1 MKREEL
7 IMTVKSIISQ
17 EIEIPVDSIELDT
30 PLADLDI
37 DSLDVLKLAAAFE
50 KSFNITISTAEL
62 MQIKTVGDII
72 TGLERQVVS

>member
-7 IMTVKSIISQ
+7 IVTVISMISQ
-17 EIEIPVDSIELDT
+17 EVEVPVDNIELGME
-30 PLADLDI
+30 LADLNI

>member
-37 DSLDVLKLAAAFE
+37 DSLDVLRLGVAFE
-50 KSFNITISTAEL
+50 KSFNITITTAEL
-62 MQIKTVGDII
+62 LSIKTVGDII
-72 TGLERQVVS
+72 TGLEGRLVS

>member
-7 IMTVKSIISQ
+7 IVTVISMISQ
-17 EIEIPVDSIELDT
+17 EVEVPVDNIELGME
-30 PLADLDI
+30 LADLDI